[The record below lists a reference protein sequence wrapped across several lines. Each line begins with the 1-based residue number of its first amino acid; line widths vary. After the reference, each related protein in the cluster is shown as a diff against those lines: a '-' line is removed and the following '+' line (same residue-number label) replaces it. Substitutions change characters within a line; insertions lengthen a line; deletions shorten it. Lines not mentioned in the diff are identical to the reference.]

1 MFYFILLYYNIVLQ
15 RFMNGI
21 DAGAGQAC
29 DCGQEQGV
37 AVAESS
43 PSRVF
48 VIYTH
53 GCLPLIDDDKPVMV
67 DSLVDTFTTAKIGFP
82 LITEMAFDP
91 PEVHFI
97 HNLFGLLAHE
107 RTGVLTKPQL
117 KGMIRRALCK
127 LRGVSIVRDTCKFR
141 CHRKGKK
148 IAEMVLFA
156 HGEPIAEG
164 IFRLDPQT
172 GVIKDVSGH
181 FGLIEKSTKSLK
193 EFPSEKKYDIPFIE
207 KRKSMA
213 EGELSRLQ
221 TGISKI
227 PKQNHAEF
235 RKVSHLIEAK
245 WQLIQALDT
254 ILRGKNRESRFEF
267 PSHIKRKHPGDF
279 ITLSGLMQNAI
290 ASKVVNPET
299 DVVVVFACR
308 GPMHPLS
315 DLSGL
320 RSPRDSDESA
330 SEGGRMRVRTKSKN
344 QKKSKVNPNR
354 KYTRKR

>member
-1 MFYFILLYYNIVLQ
+1 MFCVFILFHFIVLHHYITS
-15 RFMNGI
+15 F
-21 DAGAGQAC
+21 
-29 DCGQEQGV
+29 CGMELQQGF
-37 AVAESS
+37 AVAESPPT

-53 GCLPLIDDDKPVMV
+53 GCLPLIDHDKPVIV

-91 PEVHFI
+91 PAVHFI

-107 RTGVLTKPQL
+107 ATGVLTKPQL

-156 HGEPIAEG
+156 HGEPITEG

-181 FGLIEKSTKSLK
+181 FGLIEKPIKSLK
-193 EFPSEKKYDIPFIE
+193 EFPSEKKYDIPLIE
-207 KRKSMA
+207 KIKSIA
-213 EGELSRLQ
+213 EGALSRLQ
-221 TGISKI
+221 TDISKI

-245 WQLIQALDT
+245 WQLIQALDAV
-254 ILRGKNRESRFEF
+254 IRGKNRESRFEF
-267 PSHIKRKHPGDF
+267 PSHVKRKHPGDF
-279 ITLSGLMQNAI
+279 ITLSGLIQNAI
-290 ASKVVNPET
+290 ASKDINPET

-320 RSPRDSDESA
+320 KSPRDSDESA

-344 QKKSKVNPNR
+344 QKKRKLKQTC
-354 KYTRKR
+354 KYTRDR